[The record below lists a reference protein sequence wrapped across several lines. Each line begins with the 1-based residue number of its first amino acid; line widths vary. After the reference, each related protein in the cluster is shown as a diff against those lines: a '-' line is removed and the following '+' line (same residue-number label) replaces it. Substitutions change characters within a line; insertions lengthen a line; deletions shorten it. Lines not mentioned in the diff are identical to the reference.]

1 MKALF
6 FHKFKNICLG
16 DMAIQSCESH
26 IQYDTQGPR
35 KTGVLKH

>member
-16 DMAIQSCESH
+16 DMAIQSCEDH
-26 IQYDTQGPR
+26 IVTRPR
-35 KTGVLKH
+35 KRGLQS